1 MNDREHYRYLL
12 FASIMM
18 FLGIILGAFGAHA
31 LKDSL
36 SEYSAD
42 VYAKANFYHYL
53 SAISI
58 AIMALSKLEQL
69 KTCIYLQLLG
79 GVIFSSSLYLLAI
92 SEIKM
97 LGAITPIGGTLMIIS
112 WGIFSYKCFKKT
124 APQ

>member
-1 MNDREHYRYLL
+1 MNDKEHYSYLL
-12 FASIMM
+12 FTSVMM

-42 VYAKANFYHYL
+42 IYAKANFYHYL

-58 AIMALSKLEQL
+58 AIMAFSKLEKL
-69 KTCIYLQLLG
+69 KSCIYLQLAG
-79 GVIFSSSLYLLAI
+79 GLIFSSSLYLLAI
-92 SEIKM
+92 SGVKM

-112 WGIFSYKCFKKT
+112 WGLFSFKCYKKLN
-124 APQ
+124 